1 MGGGREEKEAS
12 SSRGPFYCF
21 RRENERRKG
30 KAVCG
35 ATLSPLPRNAF
46 ACVRNGVGGACVE
59 GREPDIKDGIE
70 PEMEKVDRQNLLG
83 PGAN

>member
-1 MGGGREEKEAS
+1 M
-12 SSRGPFYCF
+12 
-21 RRENERRKG
+21 
-30 KAVCG
+30 CG